1 MFLSPLVSPSQ
12 QQETLPA
19 TQNRELSS
27 LVKRVLRQT
36 HVTINIRVALSTLCI
51 HVCICPWGT
60 VLQSHKGRHP
70 KETVIQHFFSKLEI
84 SGRQT

>member
-36 HVTINIRVALSTLCI
+36 QVTINIRVYHVDSVYLC
-51 HVCICPWGT
+51 T
-60 VLQSHKGRHP
+60 VLWRVVLLLYVYTCRSLNSNPHCNMLINPPTG
-70 KETVIQHFFSKLEI
+70 
-84 SGRQT
+84 